1 MYDPDHMAAVD
12 SQYKLGVLGG
22 GAVLIGLITIV
33 RFCGS
38 VSLPPKPPP
47 PAAPTG
53 TQQEL
58 MAHAVDLPGVYLD
71 YVRTDAAAASVAA
84 PSLKDMQRKFPYH
97 ADDATRL
104 IAPGQP
110 PIDVAGLRIHLEISG
125 DAVVMKVDNQ
135 LPTDLAY
142 EITTTSN
149 LGPTCNSARVLPFD
163 AMVIRK
169 GGSETRTECV
179 YRADSQL
186 RITKVETIELSPLS
200 SYYIEHVPPSLVQ
213 IDPRIARG
221 HHASGQ
227 MCSEV
232 VAQSVR
238 AGIERHE
245 ISWRDLVDFYARH
258 RCQTYQFP
266 QSYRALTADGERP
279 IPAVDARP

>member
-1 MYDPDHMAAVD
+1 MAVLD

-22 GAVLIGLITIV
+22 AVVLIGLITIV

-47 PAAPTG
+47 PVGPTG

-71 YVRTDAAAASVAA
+71 YLRADAAAASVAQ
-84 PSLKDMQRKFPYH
+84 PSLTDMQRKFPYH
-97 ADDATRL
+97 GDDATRL

-110 PIDVAGLRIHLEISG
+110 PIDVAGLRIHLEVSG
-125 DAVVMKVDNQ
+125 DAIVMKIDNQ
-135 LPTDLAY
+135 LPSDVAY
-142 EITTTSN
+142 EVTTSSS
-149 LGPTCNSARVLPFD
+149 LGSTCNSARVLPFD

-179 YRADSQL
+179 YRADAQL

-200 SYYIEHVPPSLVQ
+200 SYYVDHVPPSLLQ

-221 HHASGQ
+221 HHVAGPL
-227 MCSEV
+227 CSEV

-238 AGIERHE
+238 SGIEGHT

-266 QSYRALTADGERP
+266 QTYRALTADGERS
-279 IPAVDARP
+279 IPAVDAR